1 MKVQGFL
8 MRTTAAAYLN
18 FIKYDRGLSENTLES
33 YQRDLRDFCEYIE
46 TLSVT
51 KPSEISSTDLMR
63 YLSALELNG
72 KSNATISRIAASL
85 RSFFGYMYYEKIID
99 QNPAL
104 RLQSP
109 KVEKKIPDTLT
120 MSEVQSLLS
129 LPDLLTP
136 SGLRDKAML
145 ELLYTSGLRVSEL
158 IALNISHVNL
168 TLSFIKSTGS
178 ANDRVVSLTSH
189 SKDLL
194 ENYLENGRSK
204 LLKTADHMEEALFLN
219 YAGARLT
226 RQGFWKLIRHY
237 ADAAQIDK
245 TITPHTLRHSF
256 AIHLIQNGTE

>member
-1 MKVQGFL
+1 
-8 MRTTAAAYLN
+8 MRTTAAAYLD

-33 YQRDLRDFCEYIE
+33 YTRDLRDFCDYIE
-46 TLSVT
+46 TLAIHS
-51 KPSEISSTDLMR
+51 PSEISSTDLMR

-85 RSFFGYMYYEKIID
+85 RSFFGYMYYEKIIE

-120 MSEVQSLLS
+120 KGEVQRLLS
-129 LPDLLTP
+129 LPDMLTP
-136 SGLRDKAML
+136 SGLRDKTML

-158 IALNISHVNL
+158 IALNVNHVNL
-168 TLSFIKSTGS
+168 SLSFIKSAGS
-178 ANDRVVSLTSH
+178 ANDRVVPLISVT
-189 SKDLL
+189 KDLL
-194 ENYLENGRSK
+194 ENYLQNGRDK
-204 LLKTADHMEEALFLN
+204 LLKKADDSEEALFLN

-226 RQGFWKLIRHY
+226 RQGFWKLIRQY

-256 AIHLIQNGTE
+256 NIHLIQNGAE